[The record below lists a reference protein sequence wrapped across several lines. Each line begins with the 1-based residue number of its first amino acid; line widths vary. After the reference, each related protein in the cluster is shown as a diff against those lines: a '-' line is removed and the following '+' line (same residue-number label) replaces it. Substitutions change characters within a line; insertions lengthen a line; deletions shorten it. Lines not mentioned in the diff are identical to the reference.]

1 MVLKRELERE
11 RERKPGCLGTW
22 VQLSTACLLPP
33 PPLTPLPFPSCKWGM
48 RATAG
53 IGPQQA
59 LETQDPGG
67 RGVLLM
73 DYWAVCSHHQLG
85 QACSAALSRSW
96 RNSGGEVLSSR
107 SVQDPA
113 LVCGF
118 QLCPFTVLARSLCV
132 LSQDGSD
139 LRFPDHPA
147 LASYLHDPAWAF
159 RNGKTPALRPPL
171 PSAAVLLTEPL
182 CLPL

>member
-1 MVLKRELERE
+1 M
-11 RERKPGCLGTW
+11 
-22 VQLSTACLLPP
+22 
-33 PPLTPLPFPSCKWGM
+33 
-48 RATAG
+48 
-53 IGPQQA
+53 
-59 LETQDPGG
+59 
-67 RGVLLM
+67 
-73 DYWAVCSHHQLG
+73 
-85 QACSAALSRSW
+85 
-96 RNSGGEVLSSR
+96 SSR